1 MSIHKYKT
9 KKGILYYVSFYI
21 GLDAYGKK
29 KRHLKRGFKTKKEA
43 KLYEARLE
51 AGVVAPTVNTD
62 KPNPKVT
69 YKELY
74 QEWFKAYVGTVEETT
89 SSQTKNIYRIHILPI
104 FGHKFID
111 QISPLDCQNFI
122 TQKSQTFKNI
132 KQIKSYTSKIFDF
145 AINMNYIDRNPMK
158 NVIMP
163 KIKKTRS
170 DNFWSLE
177 ELHHFLDIVKKTEPF
192 KHFALF
198 RLLAFSGLRK
208 GELYLSLIHI

>member
-62 KPNPKVT
+62 KANPKFT

-104 FGHKFID
+104 LEIN
-111 QISPLDCQNFI
+111 LL
-122 TQKSQTFKNI
+122 TKS
-132 KQIKSYTSKIFDF
+132 
-145 AINMNYIDRNPMK
+145 
-158 NVIMP
+158 V
-163 KIKKTRS
+163 
-170 DNFWSLE
+170 L
-177 ELHHFLDIVKKTEPF
+177 
-192 KHFALF
+192 
-198 RLLAFSGLRK
+198 
-208 GELYLSLIHI
+208 

>member
-62 KPNPKVT
+62 KSNLKVT

-74 QEWFKAYVGTVEETT
+74 KEWFKAYVGTV
-89 SSQTKNIYRIHILPI
+89 
-104 FGHKFID
+104 
-111 QISPLDCQNFI
+111 
-122 TQKSQTFKNI
+122 
-132 KQIKSYTSKIFDF
+132 
-145 AINMNYIDRNPMK
+145 
-158 NVIMP
+158 
-163 KIKKTRS
+163 
-170 DNFWSLE
+170 
-177 ELHHFLDIVKKTEPF
+177 
-192 KHFALF
+192 
-198 RLLAFSGLRK
+198 
-208 GELYLSLIHI
+208 